1 MGIQSQGKVEMLREA
16 FGKLGLSAKRT
27 EVQDYCWKTAKM
39 NVAPQWVER
48 MRGVLQK
55 EEGGEKLGT
64 PAANGREKHAD
75 EVVDKKEWAERL
87 ISSFEKG
94 EEVSEKAPK
103 IAPRVTTPVATPV
116 APPVSQRVEK
126 EVSTEREEA
135 VSAVSLVQI
144 VLDVQQLVAVMGGKE
159 HLKQLIDVL

>member
-64 PAANGREKHAD
+64 PAANGREKHTD

-87 ISSFEKG
+87 ISNFEKG

-103 IAPRVTTPVATPV
+103 SAPRVTTPVIQQIVPPAGAPV
-116 APPVSQRVEK
+116 IMRGEE
-126 EVSTEREEA
+126 EVD
-135 VSAVSLVQI
+135 AVSLVQI
-144 VLDVQQLVAVMGGKE
+144 VLDVQQLIAVMGGKE